1 MTSVVHKMSC
11 HQLLNMPEYQQ
22 SDVDLVTFRTT
33 SLSKPKKKKQEKVFT
48 SGCPPGEYSDMPRV
62 ATNHQRKSV
71 GRRGE
76 SRTLLGHLFV
86 FVIYYVLHWQ
96 HSYVFSATRD
106 IMIASHC
113 QWSTPKGDE

>member
-33 SLSKPKKKKQEKVFT
+33 SLSKPKKKKKQEKVFT
-48 SGCPPGEYSDMPRV
+48 SGCLPGQYSDMPRV

-76 SRTLLGHLFV
+76 SRTLHQEIGEIL
-86 FVIYYVLHWQ
+86 I
-96 HSYVFSATRD
+96 
-106 IMIASHC
+106 
-113 QWSTPKGDE
+113 